1 MAIKLYFRIYHLNI
15 KTGKKLIEKAKRVS
29 ISTLQ
34 GFCALH
40 EINTIGTTVNDI
52 IKSLVKDGI
61 INDNLDIENEKFG
74 KALLTEELE
83 LYQKAKLVE
92 LIVEPISVL
101 TLEDCDKTTPCQ
113 RCASNKRQM
122 WTHSS
127 EYF

>member
-1 MAIKLYFRIYHLNI
+1 MRSRRQNESAYPLYRAM
-15 KTGKKLIEKAKRVS
+15 KS
-29 ISTLQ
+29 IQQGPLST
-34 GFCALH
+34 
-40 EINTIGTTVNDI
+40 I
-52 IKSLVKDGI
+52 SLVKDGI

-83 LYQKAKLVE
+83 LYQKSKFEE